1 MSVGFHTRADLKKSN
16 RRGTSRGA
24 IPTETIERMGSRAV
38 ANMNPKAKNPNLQP
52 TGPAD
57 AELYV
62 LGNWPSEAE
71 DKIGKAWGH
80 SEARPVRKLVGRV
93 RVRYG
98 HTVRTL
104 PKTDKPLEHE
114 VLAFRKEVLADI
126 EATRPKV
133 ILCCGNLAFQILQPG
148 LAPSMKSN
156 MHIHRGRK
164 FPVRVGR
171 HTCWMVPTFS
181 MDEYAV
187 MVVKG
192 DKVCRDGRQWQRFL
206 DDDIRVALELSKSQG
221 KPPFVEVHDAGRIL
235 EQADAQLLYKPD
247 EILDALDDLIVNV
260 PDDPLMCHDYETQGT
275 RPYQKGARVD
285 TLAIKTARVC
295 ISFPV
300 QHPRI
305 TWSPEQW
312 AEFLVLWG
320 RVLALYEDIAHGQEF
335 ETEWDMH
342 LLGRKAARLPKRRHC
357 SIVQAFVLSS
367 RAGRVKNEDDKKAG
381 GSVAGLS
388 LDYVCRLWRGLPLK
402 ALSAAKLWE
411 ERDALPDLLKY
422 GALDVILTFEV
433 FLDQDAELEAEG
445 LLDIYYRQMRRIPTV
460 VLSQWDGV
468 PCEQDGVED
477 LREQYQARLDEA
489 DAELRSLDE
498 IKEFDRRF
506 GRRFNPGA
514 PEDAKQL
521 FNVVLEQ
528 ELLSSTE
535 AAIAKFVDVEF
546 SAKYILAWRKAKK
559 MLSTYVSPFLV
570 SGGKHHIQPDGLIHC
585 RYYTT
590 RTQTGRVS
598 SAEPNMTNLPERG
611 AGKDCKRPMIAPP
624 GWEWSAFDYKSI
636 EARVFAI
643 VTGDKAFTKALWKN
657 YDVHME
663 WAQKIAGL
671 FPDVLRRHDGE
682 IKQLRSA
689 IKNQLV
695 FPWFFGAGLPSVAKS
710 LGVDE
715 DQLKPVRE
723 EFRLTF
729 KGIFAWHK
737 QISKFFDQNGYVETL
752 TGRRRHGPMS
762 FNAQTNMPIQGLA
775 ADICFDAWDR
785 ISEHALRENIPYL
798 NPRMMV
804 HDDLKFLHPISERD
818 HVMEVVPRM
827 MCQLPFSWARVVP
840 IEVEAS
846 RGPNLFDMTEC
857 GEFSSE
863 DYAA

>member
-1 MSVGFHTRADLKKSN
+1 
-16 RRGTSRGA
+16 
-24 IPTETIERMGSRAV
+24 
-38 ANMNPKAKNPNLQP
+38 MNPRAKNPNLQP

-57 AELYV
+57 ADMYV

-71 DKIGKAWGH
+71 DKIGKVWGH

-104 PKTDKPLEHE
+104 PKADKPLEHE

-126 EATRPKV
+126 EATKPKV
-133 ILCCGNLAFQILQPG
+133 ILCCGNLAFQILQPD

-181 MDEYAV
+181 MDDYAALV
-187 MVVKG
+187 AKG

-206 DDDIRVALELSKSQG
+206 DDDIRVALELAKSHG

-235 EQADAQLLYKPD
+235 EQADAQLLYKPE
-247 EILDALDDLIVNV
+247 EILDALEDLVVNV
-260 PDDPLMCHDYETQGT
+260 PDDPLMCHDYETPGVT
-275 RPYQKGARVD
+275 RPYQKGARID
-285 TLAIKTARVC
+285 TMAIKTARVC

-300 QHPRI
+300 EHPRI
-305 TWSPEQW
+305 TWTKAQF
-312 AEFLVLWG
+312 AEFKSLLSEVFE
-320 RVLALYEDIAHGQEF
+320 LYEDIAHGQEF
-335 ETEWDMH
+335 ETEWDMY
-342 LLGRKAARLPKRRHC
+342 LLGREAARLPKRRHC
-357 SIVQAFVLSS
+357 SLTQAFVLSS
-367 RAGRVKNEDDKKAG
+367 RAGRVKNEDDKKSG

-402 ALSAAKLWE
+402 ALSDAKLWE

-445 LLDIYYRQMRRIPTV
+445 LIDVYHRHMRRIPTV

-468 PCEQDGVED
+468 PCDQDAVEVV
-477 LREQYQARLDEA
+477 RAQYQAQLDEA
-489 DAELRSLDE
+489 DAALRSLDE

-506 GRRFNPGA
+506 GRRFNPNA
-514 PEDAKQL
+514 PEDCKSL
-521 FNVVLEQ
+521 FNTILEQ
-528 ELLSSTE
+528 DLSSATE
-535 AAIAKFVDVEF
+535 AALAKFVDVEF
-546 SAKYILAWRKAKK
+546 SAKYILAWKSASKL
-559 MLSTYVSPFLV
+559 LSTYVKPFLA
-570 SGGKHHIQPDGLIHC
+570 SGPAHHIQPDGLIHC

-590 RTQTGRVS
+590 RTQTARVS

-611 AGKDCKRPMIAPP
+611 AGKDCKRPMVAPP
-624 GWEWSAFDYKSI
+624 GWEWTAFDYGQI
-636 EARVFAI
+636 EARVFAM
-643 VTGDKAFTKALWKN
+643 VTHDKAFTKALWKN

-663 WAQKIAGL
+663 WAKTIAEQ
-671 FPDVLRRHDGE
+671 FPDVLRRHDE
-682 IKQLRSA
+682 DIKTLRSA
-689 IKNQLV
+689 IKNKLV
-695 FPWFFGAGLPSVAKS
+695 FPWFFGAGTESVARS
-710 LGVDE
+710 LGVDPE
-715 DQLKPVRE
+715 YLKAVHGT
-723 EFRLTF
+723 FRKTF
-729 KGIFAWHK
+729 SGIFAWHK
-737 QISKFFDQNGYVETL
+737 QISKFFNQYGYVESIV
-752 TGRRRHGPMS
+752 GRRRYGPMS
-762 FNAQTNMPIQGLA
+762 FNAQTNFPIQGPA

-785 ISEHALRENIPYL
+785 ISEYALRENIPHL

-818 HVMEVVPRM
+818 HVMEFVPRM
-827 MCQLPFSWARVVP
+827 MCMVPFSWAKVVP
-840 IEVEAS
+840 IVVEAS
-846 RGPNLFDMTEC
+846 RGPNLCDMEDC
-857 GEFSSE
+857 GQFSSE